1 MDIVEVFAQSSAFVL
16 MLFQDIK
23 FSMHHKHQDIIHDFL
38 IKPLK

>member
-23 FSMHHKHQDIIHDFL
+23 FLHASQT
-38 IKPLK
+38 PGPNP